1 LEGSLQISTLYKSP
15 LLRVEDVRCPG
26 PQVAGWREER
36 SLRHEIVLLR
46 SGAFIRH
53 DASGKFLADANTL
66 LFFNAGQPYHVSH
79 PLPGGDRCTVFSLKP
94 QALLELVLSLDP
106 SAGERPE
113 RPFARGYAVLQAPFQ
128 LIQYSL
134 ARPSELSRADPLEV
148 EEILILQ
155 LGAALQ
161 QALGQSA
168 KPARKAARTATTRE
182 HRELVQAARMVLGE
196 RFDQP
201 LRLSDLAG
209 AVFTSPFH
217 LCRVFKQQTGTSLH
231 RYLLHLR
238 LGRALDLLAEEPTL
252 PLARMA
258 LDLGFAS
265 HNHFTTAFRQTFGL
279 TPAQFRQSA
288 ANSSLREMRKILEAR
303 TSLLH

>member
-1 LEGSLQISTLYKSP
+1 LESSLHITTLFMSP

-26 PQVAGWREER
+26 PQAAGWREER

-53 DASGKFLADANTL
+53 DASGKFLADANTM

-79 PLPGGDRCTVFSLKP
+79 PLSGGDRCTVFSLNP
-94 QALLELVLSLDP
+94 QALLELVRTLDL

-113 RPFARGYAVLQAPFQ
+113 QPFARGQAVVQAPLQ
-128 LIQYSL
+128 LIQYGL
-134 ARPSELSRADPLEV
+134 ARPGVISRADPLEV

-168 KPARKAARTATTRE
+168 TPARKAARTVTARE
-182 HRELVQAARMVLGE
+182 HHELVQAVRMVLGE

-238 LGRALDLLAEEPTL
+238 MGRALDRLAEEPNL
-252 PLARMA
+252 PLAHLA

-279 TPAQFRQSA
+279 TPAQFRQSSA
-288 ANSSLREMRKILEAR
+288 SLRELRKILEAR
-303 TSLLH
+303 TPLFH